1 MNLGRSVTF
10 DLDFRALGQLHHA
23 AMSPPIAELGGR
35 LAWNV
40 SDHLTLT
47 VAGTNLL
54 HARHVEYPG
63 GDAIPRKVL
72 AGLQWR
78 P

>member
-1 MNLGRSVTF
+1 MLNLDLRAVGRLKHTNVG
-10 DLDFRALGQLHHA
+10 AY
-23 AMSPPIAELGGR
+23 AELDGR

-40 SDHLTLT
+40 SDHLTLSLT
-47 VAGTNLL
+47 GANLL
-54 HARHVEYPG
+54 HARHVEYFG

-72 AGLQWR
+72 VGLEWH